1 MVNSDSPIFEP
12 STNMTMSAK
21 ELQDLGIEQPF
32 SYREH
37 VFSVTD
43 GGQIYARRFSVEYSD
58 SSILVIH
65 GVLSDGFTYN
75 KFSGLLN
82 EVTQPEVVTVDSQGH
97 ERSSGTLCLY
107 YLQTI
112 QVRLSL

>member
-1 MVNSDSPIFEP
+1 
-12 STNMTMSAK
+12 MTMSAK
-21 ELQDLGIEQPF
+21 EIQGLAIEQPF

-37 VFSVTD
+37 VFSVTY
-43 GGQIYARRFSVEYSD
+43 GGQIYARRFGVAYSD
-58 SSILVIH
+58 STILVIH

-82 EVTQPEVVTVDSQGH
+82 EVTQAEVVTVDSRGH
-97 ERSSGTLCLY
+97 ELSSGTLCLY
-107 YLQTI
+107 YLQKI